1 MEYQKIAN
9 LIDDDTLDQP
19 SKFRTR
25 NWVEINDESR
35 GAYNV
40 NSQIKFKTTMLKSSL
55 CDYSDAYILV
65 KGTISVNNTAAQG
78 AAANNTN
85 KKVIFKNC
93 APFTN
98 CISEINNTQIDN
110 AKDIDIVMPMYNLI
124 EYSDNYAKTTGSIWQ
139 YCKDIPARNNNN
151 EITEF
156 TLVNTT
162 DSFKFKAKITGQTE
176 DDGTKDVEIMVP
188 LKYLSNFWRTLEMP
202 LINCEVNLILTWSS
216 TCVLISTNIPNQAAI
231 FEITDTKLYVPV
243 VTLSTQE
250 NTKFL
255 QQLES
260 GFKRVINWNKYL
272 SKPELLAQNPN
283 LNHLVEPSFQGVNRL
298 FVLAFENDN
307 DGTSNEQSYLP
318 TVEIKDYNT
327 MINGENVFDQPIKNT
342 KVTYDNIRKIA
353 TGQGDDYTTRC
364 LLNYPYFANTYKMF
378 AVNLSKQQALDADPR
393 AIQQINFTA
402 NIDRAAAN
410 KSLLYSGRSKRNYSR
425 LFTGNSKSIVNKII
439 FNLNTYKCFALV
451 STTLIK

>member
-9 LIDDDTLDQP
+9 LIDDNTLNQP
-19 SKFRTR
+19 SKFKTR
-25 NWVEINDESR
+25 NWIEINDESR
-35 GAYNV
+35 GVYNV

-65 KGTISVNNTAAQG
+65 KGTITVNNTAAQG

-85 KKVIFKNC
+85 KKVIFKHC
-93 APFTN
+93 APFAN

-124 EYSDNYAKTTGSIWQ
+124 EYSDNYAKTTGSLWQ

-156 TLVNTT
+156 ALGNTT

-216 TCVLISTNIPNQAAI
+216 ACVLISTNIPNQAAI

-255 QQLES
+255 QQLKS

-272 SKPELLAQNPN
+272 SKQELLARNRN
-283 LNHLVEPSFQGVNRL
+283 LNHLVEPSFQGINKL

-307 DGTSNEQSYLP
+307 HRTSDGRYYLP
-318 TVEIKDYNT
+318 TVEIEDCNIV
-327 MINGENVFDQPIKNT
+327 INSENCFDQPIKNS
-342 KVTYDNIRKIA
+342 KVTYGNIRKIA
-353 TGQGDDYTTRC
+353 TGQGDDYTTGC
-364 LLNYPYFANTYKMF
+364 LLDYPYFTDTYKMI
-378 AVNLSKQQALDADPR
+378 AVDLSKQQADADPR

-402 NIDRAAAN
+402 NLDRA
-410 KSLLYSGRSKRNYSR
+410 
-425 LFTGNSKSIVNKII
+425 GNTRVYFILEEAKETILETVP
-439 FNLNTYKCFALV
+439 YKEQ
-451 STTLIK
+451 